1 MLKRTS
7 ISVAYTSVLGSI
19 ISLVATKIITRQSI
33 KINKEMARAVTTSAG
48 QELPFVSV
56 LVPARN
62 EERTIKTC
70 LQSILDQ
77 DYPNFEVIA
86 INDHSTD
93 QTPTLMTELKQQYPE
108 KLRILDVEK
117 PLPAGWTGKNNAL
130 WNGYAIVDGRAEW
143 LLFVDSDTQ
152 LRPGALRGGISYS
165 KERNLD
171 MLSLNP
177 DYFASFWH
185 KFLLPELGKIFSI
198 ASYDY
203 KPNSPESAAANG
215 AFIMVKR
222 SSYDAVG
229 GHETVRQFIIEDTQM
244 ARTFKRAGYSLI
256 LNSASNFILQTPEPG
271 LKFFWESVSK
281 TWFIVARGNWFKL
294 AVVVMLQLCNIVP
307 FITVVLNLFLPKGKK
322 IAWKTNIYAVAVM
335 IAVYAEMLQVFKTPR
350 ILALFY
356 PFVAVVDML
365 LVINSA
371 VRIGLMRSVKW
382 RDRPVIDPL
391 AGFKDPQHQSV
402 QK

>member
-1 MLKRTS
+1 MLKRIST
-7 ISVAYTSVLGSI
+7 SVAYTSVLGSI
-19 ISLVATKIITRQSI
+19 ISLVATKIITRQSM
-33 KINKEMARAVTTSAG
+33 KINKEMERAVTTSVG
-48 QELPFVSV
+48 QALPFVSV

-62 EERTIKTC
+62 EERTIQAC

-93 QTPTLMTELKQQYPE
+93 KTPTILAELKEQYPD
-108 KLRILDVEK
+108 KLYILDVEK

-130 WNGYAIVDGRAEW
+130 WNGYATVNNRAEW
-143 LLFVDSDTQ
+143 LLFMDSDTQ
-152 LRPGALRGGISYS
+152 LRPGALHGGIGYS
-165 KERNLD
+165 IDHKLD

-203 KPNSPESAAANG
+203 KPNSPDSAAANG
-215 AFIMVKR
+215 AFIMAKR
-222 SSYDAVG
+222 SSYEAVG

-244 ARTFKRAGYSLI
+244 ARTFKRAGFSLV
-256 LNSASNFILQTPEPG
+256 LNSASSYILQTPEPG

-281 TWFIVARGNWFKL
+281 TWFIVARGNWVKL
-294 AVVVMLQLCNIVP
+294 IVVVLLQLCNIVP
-307 FITVVLNLFLPKGKK
+307 FITVVFNVFRPKGKK
-322 IAWKTNIYAVAVM
+322 VAWKSNVYAAAFM
-335 IAVYAEMLQVFKTPR
+335 MAVYAEMLQVFKTPR
-350 ILALFY
+350 IWALFY
-356 PFVAVVDML
+356 PFVAILDML

-382 RDRPVIDPL
+382 RDRPIIDPL
-391 AGFKDPQHQSV
+391 AGFKDPRHR
-402 QK
+402 

>member
-1 MLKRTS
+1 MLKRIS

-19 ISLVATKIITRQSI
+19 ISVVATKLITRQSV
-33 KINKEMARAVTTSAG
+33 KINKEMDRAVVTSAG
-48 QELPFVSV
+48 EPLPCVSV

-62 EERTIKTC
+62 EEKNIRAC
-70 LQSILDQ
+70 LESILVQ
-77 DYPNFEVIA
+77 NYPNFEVIA

-93 QTPTLMTELKQQYPE
+93 STPEILAELKAKYPD
-108 KLRILDVEK
+108 KLRILNVEK
-117 PLPAGWTGKNNAL
+117 PLPTGWTGKNNAL
-130 WNGYAIVDGRAEW
+130 WNGYSAVDEQAEW

-152 LRPGALRGGISYS
+152 LRPGALRGGIVYS
-165 KERNLD
+165 IANKLD

-203 KPNSPESAAANG
+203 KPNSPDSAAANG

-244 ARTFKRAGYSLI
+244 ARTFKRAGFNI
-256 LNSASNFILQTPEPG
+256 TLNSASSFILQTPEPG
-271 LKFFWESVSK
+271 FKFFWESVSK
-281 TWFIVARGNWFKL
+281 TWFIVARGNWVKL
-294 AVVVMLQLCNIVP
+294 IVVVVLQLCNIIP
-307 FITVVLNLFLPKGKK
+307 FITVVFNLFRPKGKRL
-322 IAWKTNIYAVAVM
+322 AWKTNLYAVAVM

-350 ILALFY
+350 LWALFY

-371 VRIGLMRSVKW
+371 VRIGLLRSVKW

-391 AGFKDPQHQSV
+391 AGFKDPRHR
-402 QK
+402 

>member
-1 MLKRTS
+1 MLKRIST
-7 ISVAYTSVLGSI
+7 SVAYTSVLGSI
-19 ISLVATKIITRQSI
+19 ISVVATKLITRQSV
-33 KINKEMARAVTTSAG
+33 KINGEMDRAIVTSAG
-48 QELPFVSV
+48 EPLPYVSV

-62 EERTIKTC
+62 EEKNIRAC
-70 LQSILDQ
+70 LESILGQ
-77 DYPNFEVIA
+77 DYSNFEVIA

-93 QTPTLMTELKQQYPE
+93 RTPEILDELKAKYPG
-108 KLRILDVEK
+108 KLRILNIEK

-130 WNGYAIVDGRAEW
+130 WNGYAVVDGRAEW

-152 LRPGALRGGISYS
+152 LRSGALRGGIVYS
-165 KERNLD
+165 IANKLD

-203 KPNSPESAAANG
+203 KPNSPDSAAANG

-229 GHETVRQFIIEDTQM
+229 GHETVREFIIEDTQM
-244 ARTFKRAGYSLI
+244 ARTFKRAGFNLT
-256 LNSASNFILQTPEPG
+256 LNSASSYILQTPEPG
-271 LKFFWESVSK
+271 FKFFWESVSK
-281 TWFIVARGNWFKL
+281 TWFIVARGNWVKL
-294 AVVVMLQLCNIVP
+294 FVVVLLQLCNIVP
-307 FITVVLNLFLPKGKK
+307 FITVVFNIFQPKGKRL
-322 IAWKTNIYAVAVM
+322 AWKTNIYAVAVM

-350 ILALFY
+350 PWALFY

-371 VRIGLMRSVKW
+371 VRIGLLRSVKW

-391 AGFKDPQHQSV
+391 AGFKDPRHR
-402 QK
+402 